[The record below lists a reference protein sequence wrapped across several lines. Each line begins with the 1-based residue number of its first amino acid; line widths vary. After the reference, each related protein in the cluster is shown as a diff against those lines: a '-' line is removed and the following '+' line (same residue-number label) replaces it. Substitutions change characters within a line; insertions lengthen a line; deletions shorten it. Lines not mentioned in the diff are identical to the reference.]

1 MWLTGSGLDV
11 DTKADR
17 VRRYQTKTVNS
28 ALEII
33 GTIGLDHPDKVA
45 PVHLFKRTSQR
56 DVSSYEE
63 VYPEVPMGC
72 FSGEMVDPEV
82 VRTNR
87 VAAKLYPF
95 WAAGKKLYERKQ

>member
-1 MWLTGSGLDV
+1 M

-33 GTIGLDHPDKVA
+33 GSIGLNHPNKVA

-56 DVSSYEE
+56 DVSSYAE

-72 FSGEMVDPEV
+72 FSDPVLDPELLQ
-82 VRTNR
+82 TNR

-95 WAAGKKLYERKQ
+95 WGAGRRLYERKA